1 MQPDGPNSEEIIKNN
16 QALILETFRARLA
29 EVTNAGMLDGI
40 IVHAEMPYVLGV
52 SIEGPEEN
60 IKALREFI
68 KIRISAH
75 WMRME
80 TYYSFLTQN
89 HLHNSLP
96 HYGTI
101 I

>member
-68 KIRISAH
+68 KNKNIGALDENGDILFVPDTEPSA
-75 WMRME
+75 
-80 TYYSFLTQN
+80 
-89 HLHNSLP
+89 
-96 HYGTI
+96 
-101 I
+101 